1 MESGLVKMALSQGL
15 GYALFVFLLIYVLQ
29 TTKERENR
37 LNVALE
43 ETRQALQT
51 SENNNTQ
58 LVNKLTVV
66 EEVRKDVQEIKNK
79 IK

>member
-58 LVNKLTVV
+58 LVNKLTIV

>member
-1 MESGLVKMALSQGL
+1 MESGLIKMALSQGL

-37 LNVALE
+37 LNIALE

-58 LVNKLTVV
+58 LVNKLTIV